1 MAEERPGGTDTVTK
15 TFRATSR
22 FGTVLLAFT
31 LMATLVGAQAAPAP
45 VPTAYERTFSSP
57 ATDVERVVRNLR
69 PSSSGRLPTVD
80 GFVEVGDLPIDH
92 YERGYYECT
101 FQVVATPSGGAT
113 VRASAKITAW
123 YNDPTPARSGYR
135 VLVSNGHIEN
145 DFLDQIQE
153 ALGPA
158 LAPKS
163 AVSATAAAPPA
174 GSGGLR
180 PQTRLELAP
189 LDAGESSSNKGAAA
203 RDFSSGPR

>member
-1 MAEERPGGTDTVTK
+1 MAAERPGGTDTVTK

-22 FGTVLLAFT
+22 FGSVLLAFT

-45 VPTAYERTFSSP
+45 TPTAYERTFSSP
-57 ATDVERVVRNLR
+57 ATAVGRVVRNLR

-113 VRASAKITAW
+113 VRATAKITAW
-123 YNDPTPARSGYR
+123 YNDPTPGRSGYH
-135 VLVSNGHIEN
+135 VLVSNGHIES

-153 ALGPA
+153 ALGPNSV
-158 LAPKS
+158 PKPAGS
-163 AVSATAAAPPA
+163 PTAAPAAKSSTPASPPVS
-174 GSGGLR
+174 SGGLR
-180 PQTRLELAP
+180 PQARL
-189 LDAGESSSNKGAAA
+189 
-203 RDFSSGPR
+203 